1 MGECADNR
9 SGTLRDGVRERRSLA
24 LLTLIVAAVFIVCF
38 AVGRSMPVLPAHVHE
53 ALASPPSFSASSP
66 L

>member
-1 MGECADNR
+1 MDEYEDNR
-9 SGTLRDGVRERRSLA
+9 SVTSRDGVSERRSLA

-38 AVGRSMPVLPAHVHE
+38 AAGRLMVLPAHVHE

-66 L
+66 S